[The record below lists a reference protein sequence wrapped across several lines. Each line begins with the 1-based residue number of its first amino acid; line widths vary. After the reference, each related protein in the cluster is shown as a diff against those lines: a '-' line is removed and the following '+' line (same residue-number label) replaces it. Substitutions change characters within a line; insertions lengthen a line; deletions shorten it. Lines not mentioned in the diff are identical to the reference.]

1 MILND
6 LLLLQAPIPIAALDQ
21 DLKFQGFSE
30 AWHNQ
35 FRTDRSTKGSRIA
48 EVFPDMPEELFL
60 DLSYCREGLERSND
74 RIFYR
79 HADGKIAWYSWKMS
93 PLAADGPMPGGILLV
108 LEDITDQMRDRDLFE
123 KMERV
128 ARIGT
133 WEVDMVKNQI
143 FWSPNLRALHEV
155 PPDYEPVMEE
165 VIKFYK
171 EGASKDLV
179 LKVLDENVRTGEPW
193 DIEVQLI
200 TAKGREIWV
209 RGIGEVD
216 MHNGKCIRIRGTMQ
230 DIDKRKK
237 ARLEF
242 KKVSERLNIAKEGAE
257 IGIWDFDVVGQEV
270 AWDERMHDIF
280 GIEAKKFE
288 SIFAA
293 WQAALHPDDR
303 EWVRERMGRDLQSA
317 GKFQMD
323 YRIVRPDGETR
334 WIHDEGNIVRDP
346 DGKPLQVIG
355 AAWDVTRQK
364 MAEEEMKKLL
374 NTTVS
379 QNESLLNFA
388 HIVSHN
394 LRSHATNLSMITQ
407 FLLEDRIA
415 ESERK
420 NALQM
425 LAGAANGLND
435 SITHLN
441 EVVQVQTGN
450 QEAHRPVN
458 LFAAAH
464 KAETEL
470 AALLQAE
477 GVRLDVDI
485 DMGLEVMG
493 IPAYLDS
500 LFLNM
505 ITNGMKYRDPE
516 KESFIRIGATVENGR
531 CRMDFTDNGLGI
543 DLQRHGA
550 KLFGMYKTFHKHKD
564 SRGIGLFITKNQ
576 VEAMGGKI
584 TVSSQPGAGT
594 TFSVILNT
602 TDNT

>member
-1 MILND
+1 M
-6 LLLLQAPIPIAALDQ
+6 
-21 DLKFQGFSE
+21 
-30 AWHNQ
+30 
-35 FRTDRSTKGSRIA
+35 
-48 EVFPDMPEELFL
+48 
-60 DLSYCREGLERSND
+60 
-74 RIFYR
+74 
-79 HADGKIAWYSWKMS
+79 
-93 PLAADGPMPGGILLV
+93 
-108 LEDITDQMRDRDLFE
+108 
-123 KMERV
+123 
-128 ARIGT
+128 
-133 WEVDMVKNQI
+133 
-143 FWSPNLRALHEV
+143 
-155 PPDYEPVMEE
+155 
-165 VIKFYK
+165 YK
-171 EGASKDLV
+171 
-179 LKVLDENVRTGEPW
+179 
-193 DIEVQLI
+193 
-200 TAKGREIWV
+200 
-209 RGIGEVD
+209 
-216 MHNGKCIRIRGTMQ
+216 
-230 DIDKRKK
+230 
-237 ARLEF
+237 
-242 KKVSERLNIAKEGAE
+242 
-257 IGIWDFDVVGQEV
+257 
-270 AWDERMHDIF
+270 
-280 GIEAKKFE
+280 
-288 SIFAA
+288 
-293 WQAALHPDDR
+293 
-303 EWVRERMGRDLQSA
+303 
-317 GKFQMD
+317 
-323 YRIVRPDGETR
+323 
-334 WIHDEGNIVRDP
+334 
-346 DGKPLQVIG
+346 
-355 AAWDVTRQK
+355 RQ
-364 MAEEEMKKLL
+364 
-374 NTTVS
+374 
-379 QNESLLNFA
+379 
-388 HIVSHN
+388 
-394 LRSHATNLSMITQ
+394 
-407 FLLEDRIA
+407 LEDRIA